1 MSMTDQEFK
10 KLIAAMDARYDSL
23 KQGET
28 IGKLSNDEL
37 RELRAMETGCGLS
50 YYLTYQN
57 LPYYRIGRRSCIF
70 P

>member
-1 MSMTDQEFK
+1 MKHQEFK

-23 KQGET
+23 KQGEAL
-28 IGKLSNDEL
+28 GKLSDDEL

-57 LPYYRIGRRSCIF
+57 LPYYRIGRRSCMF
-70 P
+70 L